1 MKSTMRTP
9 PQLHKPKR
17 NRIKDKRKNKGKKA
31 ASTILP
37 WRRRRALSR
46 LQLLQMGTKQNNSRH
61 TSQHPPQKKAFSISK
76 LDNVETYKGVK
87 SMQTWTGDGKE
98 ECKDVVVLVVVFL
111 APPSVRAGAGGGG
124 LWRER
129 ERARRWGREMG
140 FLKSSF

>member
-1 MKSTMRTP
+1 MIESPMKSTMRTP

-17 NRIKDKRKNKGKKA
+17 NRIKEKRKNKGKKA
-31 ASTILP
+31 TSTILP
-37 WRRRRALSR
+37 WRRRRALSP

-61 TSQHPPQKKAFSISK
+61 ASHTPKKKPFQFQNWTMWRHTKES
-76 LDNVETYKGVK
+76 
-87 SMQTWTGDGKE
+87 SMQTWTGDSKE

-129 ERARRWGREMG
+129 EREREKMEKRDG
-140 FLKSSF
+140 FP